1 MRSQFLLLA
10 QLSSVAWLSACGPD
24 LNPDLAQAAVEEAF
38 AEANPAGRTG
48 LELLG
53 KNVWLQASVFD
64 EGCLTSKNL
73 AFPDDPSRRPANSG
87 PRISPTYEAQRY
99 LTAATE
105 TGFCVYLGDTPTLT
119 VDEVSWGGDRYRV
132 HVTYGMEK
140 ATDWF
145 ECLESSEKKRMI
157 EVTIDE
163 AGVPQLGRNV
173 DLYKGACPHPLP
185 EGASREGTKRP
196 KKDAAPKPTKAEV
209 VALAKDFDQALWDMD
224 FVKAKEMTSCF
235 NLFEEKKYGSC
246 AVSEFLSLGPIQRG
260 EMRAQ
265 DGTPWHEYAFTD
277 LDSASFGLVR
287 DSGDPSVWHATVKHK
302 RTGKTKSFGVQRVG
316 TSWKMLG
323 VVGRQAEAITTV
335 RYMNDFHDRSKR
347 DIFDRRLAGEE
358 IDENGEP
365 LNPDAEE
372 QE

>member
-1 MRSQFLLLA
+1 MTFAASPL
-10 QLSSVAWLSACGPD
+10 PD
-24 LNPDLAQAAVEEAF
+24 RARVE
-38 AEANPAGRTG
+38 AGRL
-48 LELLG
+48 LERRAL
-53 KNVWLQASVFD
+53 
-64 EGCLTSKNL
+64 
-73 AFPDDPSRRPANSG
+73 DPSR
-87 PRISPTYEAQRY
+87 
-99 LTAATE
+99 
-105 TGFCVYLGDTPTLT
+105 
-119 VDEVSWGGDRYRV
+119 DEVV
-132 HVTYGMEK
+132 EQ
-140 ATDWF
+140 A
-145 ECLESSEKKRMI
+145 EQPSE
-157 EVTIDE
+157 V
-163 AGVPQLGRNV
+163 LGR
-173 DLYKGACPHPLP
+173 G
-185 EGASREGTKRP
+185 
-196 KKDAAPKPTKAEV
+196 
-209 VALAKDFDQALWDMD
+209 
-224 FVKAKEMTSCF
+224 KEMTSCF